1 MSYQVYITAP
11 GKRPTVTVLITGSV
25 VYATLI
31 KTTIII
37 IIISSII
44 VIFVHITI
52 SLLIFSFCSFINS
65 FCILL
70 SAIVCSCVF
79 SFVYS

>member
-11 GKRPTVTVLITGSV
+11 GKRPTVTVLITGSN

-52 SLLIFSFCSFINS
+52 SLLIFSFCS
-65 FCILL
+65 L
-70 SAIVCSCVF
+70 
-79 SFVYS
+79 